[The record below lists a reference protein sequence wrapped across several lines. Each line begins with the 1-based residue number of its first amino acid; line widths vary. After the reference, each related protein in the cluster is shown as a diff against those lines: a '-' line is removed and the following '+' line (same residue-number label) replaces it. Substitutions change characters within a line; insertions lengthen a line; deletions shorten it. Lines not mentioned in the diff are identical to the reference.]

1 MCSFLMVQEKKEWK
15 TLGTKN
21 RTHSSTRTD
30 LRFSMYL
37 NTFFAVN
44 DVVMFFLEH

>member
-1 MCSFLMVQEKKEWK
+1 VCSFLMVQEKKEWK
-15 TLGTKN
+15 TFVYKD
-21 RTHSSTRTD
+21 RTHSSTRSD